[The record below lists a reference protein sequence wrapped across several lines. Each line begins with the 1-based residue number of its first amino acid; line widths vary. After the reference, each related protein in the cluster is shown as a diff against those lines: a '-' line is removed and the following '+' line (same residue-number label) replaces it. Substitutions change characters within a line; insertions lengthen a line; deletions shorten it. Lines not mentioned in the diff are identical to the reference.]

1 MGHWDTTKCFF
12 NGSMAGREAR
22 IPMAVLA
29 SEGGLLVGYGGCGR
43 PGLGLGCAESLSG
56 VPRLYDHPRFLE
68 DVKTIILFQKLSHK
82 SSTDH

>member
-1 MGHWDTTKCFF
+1 
-12 NGSMAGREAR
+12 MAGREPR
-22 IPMAVLA
+22 IPRAVLA

-68 DVKTIILFQKLSHK
+68 DVKTISVYQKHRIL
-82 SSTDH
+82 